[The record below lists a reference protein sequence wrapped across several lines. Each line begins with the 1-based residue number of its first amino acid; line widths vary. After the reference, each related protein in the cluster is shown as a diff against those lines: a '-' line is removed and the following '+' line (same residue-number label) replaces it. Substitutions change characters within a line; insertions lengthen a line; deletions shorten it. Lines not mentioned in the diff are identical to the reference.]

1 MNNLR
6 FEKSPYLL
14 QHAKNPVNWH
24 AWNDK
29 AFDLAASEDK
39 PIFLS
44 IGYST
49 CHWCHVMAHESF
61 ENEQVADL
69 MNKAFVNIKVDREE
83 RPDIDSLYMTV
94 CTMMTGSGGWPLTI
108 IMTPEKEPF
117 YAGTYFPRETQYGR
131 MGMVDLIPAIQEV
144 WINKRDEI
152 ITSTKSI
159 IKNLQLQNRT
169 KPGKD
174 LDQKVLAKAYH
185 ELAERYDQNHG
196 GFGNAPKFP
205 SPHSLIFLLRNWG
218 NTSNQQSLQMV
229 EKTLTAM
236 RMGGIYD
243 HIGFGFHRYSTD
255 ANWLLPHF
263 EKMLYDQAL
272 LALAYLEAYQI
283 TGKALFK
290 QTAEE
295 IFTYVLRDMTDTRGG
310 FYSAEDADSEGEE
323 GKFYVWQME
332 DIRQIVPSSEIANL
346 TQLFNLQEEGNFHDE
361 STGQKTGANIFHLT
375 KSIDDFAAELDIPAQ
390 ECKEKL
396 EKLKNLLFDERTK
409 RIPPH
414 KDDKI
419 LADWNGMMIAAL
431 AMGSKVLNRPDF
443 LAAAR
448 QAAGF
453 VLTEMR
459 DGNGRLLHRHRD
471 GESAIDGLLDDYA
484 YMVWGLIELYQAS
497 FTTAY
502 LQEAVTL
509 NALMLD
515 LFWDNDTGGFFLTAV
530 DTDALLVR
538 QKEIYDGAIPSGNS
552 IALCNLLRLGRLTGD
567 TTLDTKAKK
576 LIQAFS
582 DAVIELPSGYTQ
594 FLNGVDYALGASR
607 EVVVVGDPASETT
620 QNMLKILQREYSPYM
635 VSLFKDNTASSD
647 ELSTLAPFSA
657 EHRAIDN
664 KATAY
669 VCRNFSCE
677 HPTNDAQQ
685 LQKVIQE

>member
-24 AWNDK
+24 AWNDE
-29 AFDLAASEDK
+29 AFGLAASEDK

-131 MGMVDLIPAIQEV
+131 MGMADLIPAIQEV

-152 ITSTKSI
+152 IKSTKSI
-159 IKNLQLQNRT
+159 IENLQLQNRT

-185 ELAERYDQNHG
+185 ELAERFDQDHG

-218 NTSNQQSLQMV
+218 DTSNQQSLQMV

-295 IFTYVLRDMTDTRGG
+295 IFTYVLRDMTDIKGG

-323 GKFYVWQME
+323 GKFYIWHIE
-332 DIRQIVPSSEIANL
+332 EIRQIIPSTELADL
-346 TQLFNLQEEGNFHDE
+346 TQLFNLQKKGNFHDE
-361 STGQKTGANIFHLT
+361 SSGQKTGANIFHLT
-375 KSIDDFAAELDIPAQ
+375 KSIDDFAVELDIPAQ
-390 ECKEKL
+390 EFKEKL
-396 EKLKNLLFDERTK
+396 EKLRNLLFDERIK

-431 AMGSKVLNRPDF
+431 AMGSRILNNSDL

-459 DGNGRLLHRHRD
+459 DDNGRLLHRYRD

-484 YMVWGLIELYQAS
+484 YLVWGLIELYQAS
-497 FTTAY
+497 FATIY

-509 NALMLD
+509 NALMLN

-530 DTDALLVR
+530 DTDVLLVR

-552 IALCNLLRLGRLTGD
+552 IALYNLLRLGRLTGNTD
-567 TTLDTKAKK
+567 LDAKAKK
-576 LIQAFS
+576 LVQAFS

-620 QNMLKILQREYSPYM
+620 QNMLNILQREYSPYM

-647 ELSTLAPFSA
+647 ELNTLAPFTA

-664 KATAY
+664 KATAF

-677 HPTNDAQQ
+677 QPTNDAQQ
-685 LQKVIQE
+685 LQKIIRE